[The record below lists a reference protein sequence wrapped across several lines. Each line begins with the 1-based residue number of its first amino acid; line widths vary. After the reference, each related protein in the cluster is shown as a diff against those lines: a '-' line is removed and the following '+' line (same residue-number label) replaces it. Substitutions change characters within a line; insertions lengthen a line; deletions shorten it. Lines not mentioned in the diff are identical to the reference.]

1 MADTKPTTSA
11 PAARPA
17 HARPAGGARGGA
29 GSRGP
34 GGPRGAG
41 SSSGPR
47 SGGPGG
53 SRGGDRRG
61 RPSFERPKPEFEQKM
76 ISIRRVTRVVS
87 GGRRMSFAVAIAIGD
102 KKGSVGVGTGK
113 AGDTS
118 LAINK
123 AVRSARKQMIK
134 LTLRKDGSI
143 PHEVSAKYGSANVM
157 IRPNTGKGLVSG
169 SATRD
174 ILNLAGV
181 TNVTSKIHSG
191 SKNKLNI
198 ARVTIKALSK
208 VATKRGAVEVKAPE
222 AATAA
227 PVKE

>member
-1 MADTKPTTSA
+1 MADTKPTTAGAS
-11 PAARPA
+11 RPA
-17 HARPAGGARGGA
+17 SARPAGARGGS
-29 GSRGP
+29 SRGP

-41 SSSGPR
+41 SSTGPR
-47 SGGPGG
+47 SGGP
-53 SRGGDRRG
+53 SRGGERRG
-61 RPSFERPKPEFEQKM
+61 RPSFDRPKPEFEQK
-76 ISIRRVTRVVS
+76 IIAIRRVTRVVS

-123 AVRSARKQMIK
+123 AVRNARKQMIK
-134 LTLRKDGSI
+134 VTLNKNGSI
-143 PHEVSAKYGSANVM
+143 PYEVSAKYSSANVM
-157 IRPNTGKGLVSG
+157 IRPNNGKGLVSG

-174 ILNLAGV
+174 ILNLAGI
-181 TNVTSKIHSG
+181 TNITSKIHSG

-208 VATKRGAVEVKAPE
+208 IATKRGAVETKTPE
-222 AATAA
+222 ARSATPTAA

>member
-1 MADTKPTTSA
+1 
-11 PAARPA
+11 
-17 HARPAGGARGGA
+17 
-29 GSRGP
+29 
-34 GGPRGAG
+34 
-41 SSSGPR
+41 
-47 SGGPGG
+47 
-53 SRGGDRRG
+53 
-61 RPSFERPKPEFEQKM
+61 M

-134 LTLRKDGSI
+134 LKLTKQGSL
-143 PHEVSAKYGSANVM
+143 PHEVSAKYSSARVM
-157 IRPNTGKGLVSG
+157 IRPNNGKGLVSG
-169 SATRD
+169 SAVRD

-198 ARVTIKALSK
+198 ARGTIKALSN
-208 VATKRGAVEVKAPE
+208 VATKRGLVETKSAPE
-222 AATAA
+222 TAPA
-227 PVKE
+227 VAEK